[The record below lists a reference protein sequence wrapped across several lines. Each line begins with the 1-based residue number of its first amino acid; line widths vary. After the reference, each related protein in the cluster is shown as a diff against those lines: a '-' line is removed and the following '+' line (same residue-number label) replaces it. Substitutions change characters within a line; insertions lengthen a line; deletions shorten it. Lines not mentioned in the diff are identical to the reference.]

1 MRARMIAFSGGVILL
16 YCVGTIPPPAYLLGA
31 AVLLLLVAWRARNR
45 RMAGLFCCLLLGISW
60 ADYQAL
66 VRYNGRLPA
75 VLELKPLMAEG
86 YLCSLPAPGAY
97 GAVHFD
103 FCVTRWPQGA
113 SLPQPARIRLT
124 RYHARPADIPDQA
137 RLVVRLKRPHG
148 EVNPSGFRY
157 ETWLFRHGYL
167 ATGSVRAI
175 EPGRGACGLSCHFD
189 EWRRQLVLR
198 FEQRYR
204 HLEQQ
209 PLVESLLFGVRA
221 RITSSQW
228 QVLQRTGTIHL
239 ISISGLHVGLLA
251 ALAGWLSRYVWLL
264 LCGQRFPPSWQ
275 RCFVFISVLG
285 ISGFYAALAG
295 FSIPTQRAL
304 VMVGVGLAAYL
315 SGRRLSLWTAWWT
328 ALCLV
333 LLIDPLAP
341 LDLGCW
347 LSFCAVA
354 RLLFAFGGRL
364 RPSSPVGSLIIAQ
377 IAIGAGLLPVLMAM
391 GLPVASLG
399 FLVNLLAIPWV
410 SLLVMPILFVAVPL
424 GMTFPFMAGPLS
436 VLMDAVLSL
445 WWHGLSWSAA
455 HSDLMFPV
463 SVPVALCV
471 AAITMTML
479 WPVSRFYRLVAALSL
494 LIVLFP
500 LFSEWRRNSLVFGV
514 TLQVFDVGEGTSVLL
529 RSGRHAVLYGVGPG
543 SPNGYNAAGQVILP
557 SLAALGIRR
566 LDALVLSRSDWKH
579 RRDAQLIEKGVRVE
593 RVIAPTAVVPEI
605 ACEGA
610 PTMVLGDMA
619 LTFWAPPKAG
629 NRTRGT
635 CVTRVETAGGDMMLA
650 GDLSVAGE
658 AWRLSRRNRLAP
670 VKILVAGRAGSDSA
684 SSLPWVRALEPQ
696 WVVFATGY
704 RNPYHHPASSV
715 VRRYQQSGARILE
728 TAKRG
733 SLLFRWKRDHIV
745 VSGARDR
752 AAFWIEKTQLGSG
765 S

>member
-16 YCVGTIPPPAYLLGA
+16 YCVGTIPPPTYLFGA
-31 AVLLLLVAWRARNR
+31 AALLLLVAWRARGR
-45 RMAGLFCCLLLGISW
+45 RVAGLFCCLLLGASW

-75 VLELKPLMAEG
+75 AVELKPLMAEG

-103 FCVTRWPQGA
+103 FCVTRWPQT
-113 SLPQPARIRLT
+113 SLLSQPARIRLT
-124 RYHARPADIPDQA
+124 RYHAKPSDIPDQA

-167 ATGSVRAI
+167 ATGSVRTI
-175 EPGRGACGLSCHFD
+175 EPGRGHCGPSCHFD
-189 EWRRQLVLR
+189 EWRRHLVLR
-198 FEQRYR
+198 FEQRYP
-204 HLEQQ
+204 HLDQQ

-251 ALAGWLSRYVWLL
+251 ALTGWLSRYVWLL

-275 RCFVFISVLG
+275 RRFVVISVLVS
-285 ISGFYAALAG
+285 SGFYAALAG

-304 VMVGVGLAAYL
+304 IMVAVGLAAYL

-354 RLLFAFGGRL
+354 SLLFAFGGRL
-364 RPSSPVGSLIIAQ
+364 RPSSSVGSLIVAQ

-410 SLLVMPILFVAVPL
+410 SLLVMPLLFVAVPL
-424 GMTFPFMAGPLS
+424 GMTFPFLAGPLS
-436 VLMDAVLSL
+436 VLMDAVLGL
-445 WWHGLSWSAA
+445 WWQGLSWSSA
-455 HSDLMFPV
+455 HSDLLFPV
-463 SVPVALCV
+463 SVTVALGV
-471 AAITMTML
+471 AATTMMML
-479 WPVSRFYRLVAALSL
+479 WPVSRFYRMVAAITL
-494 LIVLFP
+494 LIVLTP
-500 LFSEWRRNSLVFGV
+500 LLPEWRRNSVVSGV
-514 TLQVFDVGEGTSVLL
+514 TMRVFDVGEGTSVLL

-543 SPNGYNAAGQVILP
+543 SPDGYNAASQVILP
-557 SLAALGIRR
+557 SLAALGVRR
-566 LDALVLSRSDWKH
+566 LDALVMSRADWNH
-579 RRDAQLIEKGVRVE
+579 RLDAKLLENGVWVE
-593 RVIAPTAVVPEI
+593 RVISPKATEPELACKAAPA
-605 ACEGA
+605 
-610 PTMVLGDMA
+610 MVLGDMV
-619 LTFWAPPKAG
+619 LTFWAPPRAG
-629 NRTRGT
+629 DRERSA
-635 CVTRVETAGGDMMLA
+635 CVTRVETAGGDVMLA

-658 AWRLSRRNRLAP
+658 RWRLSRPNRPAP
-670 VKILVAGRAGSDSA
+670 VRILVAGRAGSA
-684 SSLPWVRALEPQ
+684 TGSSLPWVRALEPE
-696 WVVFATGY
+696 WVVFAAGY
-704 RNPYHHPASSV
+704 RNPYHHPAALV
-715 VRRYQQSGARILE
+715 VRRYRQAGARILE

-733 SLLFRWKRDHIV
+733 SLHFRWKRDHIV
-745 VSGARDR
+745 VSGTRDQ
-752 AAFWIEKTQLGSG
+752 AAFWIEKTQLGAG